1 MTGAVFKESKC
12 CPGYKFARMAKTKV
26 SMGVRFII
34 FVITLAAALTML
46 SSRQT
51 VYIKDGY
58 YILPPY
64 KNSNNGY
71 PFKATYKNWNS
82 FKFFIAVNFI
92 GAAFN
97 LLVMI
102 LPDGSRLWKL
112 VVVLDTV
119 ITMTLIASCAAAF
132 ETY

>member
-12 CPGYKFARMAKTKV
+12 CPCCTWGSRCLTFITINRDTSLQEWQRQKFR
-26 SMGVRFII
+26 
-34 FVITLAAALTML
+34 
-46 SSRQT
+46 
-51 VYIKDGY
+51 
-58 YILPPY
+58 
-64 KNSNNGY
+64 
-71 PFKATYKNWNS
+71 WE
-82 FKFFIAVNFI
+82 FFIAVNFI